1 MKKKILLTGSSGF
14 LGSYILDF
22 LKNKNYEVIKVGRSV
37 KSDINIDLSLNKLSK
52 IDVDYVIHVAGK
64 AHLIPKTKEENNK
77 FFKVN
82 YIGTSNLLYGLD
94 TTKLQSIIFISTVA
108 VYGKEAGELIDE
120 KSPLLGN
127 TPYALSKIQA
137 EQSVIDFGITNNI
150 KTVVLRLPI
159 VSGKNPPGNLSAI
172 IEAIDKGY
180 YFRIGKGE
188 AKKSIIAASDVANL
202 IPELFN
208 LNGVY
213 NLTDINHPMISE
225 IDSIIAK
232 KFNKRIKRIPKGLI
246 KIIAKIG
253 DIFPFFPFNSS
264 KFDKLTKNLTFSNKK
279 LFNEIKYR
287 PSRGL
292 SEIAK
297 NLNN

>member
-37 KSDINIDLSLNKLSK
+37 KSDITIDLSLNKLSK

-64 AHLIPKTKEENNK
+64 AHVIPKTKEENNK

-82 YIGTSNLLYGLD
+82 YIGTNNLLYGLD

-108 VYGKEAGELIDE
+108 VYGKEVGELIDE
-120 KSPLLGN
+120 KCPLLGN

-137 EQSVIDFGITNNI
+137 EQSIIDFGITNNI
-150 KTVVLRLPI
+150 KTVVLRLPL
-159 VSGKNPPGNLSAI
+159 VSGKNPLGNLSAI
-172 IEAIDKGY
+172 TKAIDKGY

-213 NLTDINHPMISE
+213 NLTDIKHPMISE

-246 KIIAKIG
+246 RIIAKIG
-253 DIFPFFPFNSS
+253 DIFSFFPFNSS

-287 PSRGL
+287 PSGGL

>member
-14 LGSYILDF
+14 LGGYILDF
-22 LKNKNYEVIKVGRSV
+22 LKNKNYEVIKLGRSI
-37 KSDINIDLSLNKLSK
+37 KSDIKIDLSLNKLSK

-64 AHLIPKTKEENNK
+64 AHVIPNTEQEKKE

-82 YIGTSNLLYGLD
+82 YVGTNNLLSGLD

-108 VYGKEAGELIDE
+108 VYGKEVGELIDE

-137 EQSVIDFGITNNI
+137 EQSIINFGITNSI
-150 KTVVLRLPI
+150 KTVVLRLPL
-159 VSGKNPPGNLSAI
+159 VTGEKPLGNLRDIIKAI
-172 IEAIDKGY
+172 KKGY
-180 YFRIGKGE
+180 YFRIGKGQ
-188 AKKSIIAASDVANL
+188 AKKSIISASDIANL
-202 IPELFN
+202 IPELFD

-213 NLTDINHPMISE
+213 NLTDTRHPMISE

-232 KFNKRIKRIPKGLI
+232 KFNKKIKSIPINLI
-246 KIIAKIG
+246 NFLAKIG
-253 DIFPFFPFNSS
+253 DIFYFFPLNSS
-264 KFDKLTKNLTFSNKK
+264 KFEKLTKNLTFSNKK

-287 PSRGL
+287 PSNGL
-292 SEIAK
+292 SDIVK
-297 NLNN
+297 NLNK

>member
-14 LGSYILDF
+14 LGSYILHF
-22 LKNKNYEVIKVGRSV
+22 LENKNYEVIKVGRSLT
-37 KSDINIDLSLNKLSK
+37 SDINIDLSINKLSK

-64 AHLIPKTKEENNK
+64 AHVIPKTEEEKKE

-82 YIGTSNLLYGLD
+82 YIGTNNLLHGLD
-94 TTKLQSIIFISTVA
+94 PTKLQSIIFISTVA
-108 VYGKEAGELIDE
+108 VYGKEVGELIDE

-127 TPYALSKIQA
+127 TPYALSKIKA
-137 EQSVIDFGITNNI
+137 EKSIIDFGIINNI
-150 KTVVLRLPI
+150 RTVVLRLPL
-159 VSGKNPPGNLSAI
+159 VTGKNPSGNLSAI
-172 IEAIDKGY
+172 IKAIDKGY
-180 YFRIGKGE
+180 YFRIGKGL

-213 NLTDINHPMISE
+213 NLTDVKHPMISE

-232 KFNKRIKRIPKGLI
+232 KFNKKIKSIPMYLI
-246 KIIAKIG
+246 KVIAKIG
-253 DIFPFFPFNSS
+253 DIFYFFPFNSS
-264 KFDKLTKNLTFSNKK
+264 KFEKLTKNLTFSNKK
-279 LFNEIKYR
+279 LFNDIKYR
-287 PSRGL
+287 PSKGL
-292 SEIAK
+292 SDIVK

>member
-1 MKKKILLTGSSGF
+1 MKKILLTGGSGF

-22 LKNKNYEVIKVGRSV
+22 LENENYELVKVGRSE
-37 KSDINIDLSLNKLSK
+37 KSDIKIDLSHNRLSK
-52 IDVDYVIHVAGK
+52 IEVDYVIHVAGK
-64 AHLIPKTKEENNK
+64 AHVVPKTEEEKEE
-77 FFKVN
+77 FFNTN
-82 YIGTSNLLYGLD
+82 YIGTNNLLHGLD
-94 TTKLQSIIFISTVA
+94 PTKLQSIIFISTVA
-108 VYGKEAGELIDE
+108 VYGKEVGELIDE

-127 TPYALSKIQA
+127 TPYALSKIKA
-137 EQSVIDFGITNNI
+137 EKSIIDFGIINNI
-150 KTVVLRLPI
+150 RTVVLRLPL
-159 VSGKNPPGNLSAI
+159 VTGKNPLGNLSAI
-172 IEAIDKGY
+172 IKAIDKGY
-180 YFRIGKGE
+180 YFRIGKGL

-202 IPELFN
+202 IPELFD

-213 NLTDINHPMISE
+213 NLTDVKHPMISE

-232 KFNKRIKRIPKGLI
+232 KFNKRIKIIPKDLI
-246 KIIAKIG
+246 RIISKIG
-253 DIFPFFPFNSS
+253 DIFSFFPFNSS

-297 NLNN
+297 TLNN